1 MIGLDHSQSQGGRVD
16 RQWDTHLAAA
26 VVLVYST
33 VVVSVQVP
41 PVNLDSELM
50 TADLRGE
57 VALDWG
63 VAGGSRGPCSLRTE
77 EIRQPGTTLG
87 LRY

>member
-1 MIGLDHSQSQGGRVD
+1 MV
-16 RQWDTHLAAA
+16 TA
-26 VVLVYST
+26 VVLVYSR

-57 VALDWG
+57 GALGWG
-63 VAGGSRGPCSLRTE
+63 VAGCNRGLCSLRTE
-77 EIRQPGTTLG
+77 ENRQPGATFG
-87 LRY
+87 LCY